1 MLLFSQT
8 GDYMNF
14 ISKIINGYKL
24 NKRQKEVNKKYK
36 EEGLTNNVLDAQIAI
51 NKKRNELDIPDPN
64 NKIYKKWV
72 Q

>member
-1 MLLFSQT
+1 
-8 GDYMNF
+8 MNF

-24 NKRQKEVNKKYK
+24 NKKQKEVTAKFKQ
-36 EEGLTNNVLDAQIAI
+36 EGLTDAVLEEQIEI
-51 NKKRNELDIPDPN
+51 NKARHEMDIPDSN

>member
-1 MLLFSQT
+1 MLLSSQT

-24 NKRQKEVNKKYK
+24 NKKQKEVNKKYK
-36 EEGLTNNVLDAQIAI
+36 EERLTNNVLDAQIAI